1 MKLYFSKKETI
12 KKFTRKEWSRKILL
26 FIMRFDS
33 VRVARIISL
42 ALSLTSLQSASF
54 CLTLVS
60 IINFSS
66 SVDEIPSHRKSNL
79 KWKLTKTKELIE
91 LFEDARTHTHARTGL
106 AGAKMRF
113 SVAPIS
119 NRRFPRRYVAIRSPA
134 PDLFATQRA
143 QPVVIFKTNSPNF
156 AQLMVVH
163 CWRLRCVEHI
173 I

>member
-1 MKLYFSKKETI
+1 MKSKNFVIYNAVWQCT
-12 KKFTRKEWSRKILL
+12 SRSHHLACFVTNFLAIRLILSHSGLHYQLL
-26 FIMRFDS
+26 FI
-33 VRVARIISL
+33 
-42 ALSLTSLQSASF
+42 
-54 CLTLVS
+54 
-60 IINFSS
+60 
-66 SVDEIPSHRKSNL
+66 VDEIPSHRKSNL

-143 QPVVIFKTNSPNF
+143 QPVVISKTNSPNF